1 MNTARTLLRA
11 RQWLTCALVSL
22 AALACSTPALA
33 EEDPPGRVGR
43 LAALQGSV
51 SWFDHEQGQWDEAER
66 NRPLTTGDRISTA
79 ARARAELRV
88 VSTVLRLGGGT
99 EVEVL
104 RLDDERIQLQLHS
117 GSLALRVRSRAV
129 AAEIELVTQE
139 ARVLPQRAGHYRL
152 DREDDSTQAGVW
164 RGTLRVADEGGF
176 LVETGQRVELWREGR
191 GERAELRRDWK
202 NPQRSD
208 EFAE

>member
-79 ARARAELRV
+79 ARARAELRCLLYT
-88 VSTVLRLGGGT
+88 SP
-99 EVEVL
+99 
-104 RLDDERIQLQLHS
+104 S
-117 GSLALRVRSRAV
+117 
-129 AAEIELVTQE
+129 
-139 ARVLPQRAGHYRL
+139 P
-152 DREDDSTQAGVW
+152 
-164 RGTLRVADEGGF
+164 
-176 LVETGQRVELWREGR
+176 
-191 GERAELRRDWK
+191 RD
-202 NPQRSD
+202 
-208 EFAE
+208 